1 MEKEKLLSN
10 SWHRSISYGVDPL
23 HVEDDVLTDKQL
35 KERKERLSSLFTA
48 CSQVLNDLYTHLQR
62 SLFMVLVSDVDG
74 YIVFSKGDSPFVTRA
89 EKVWLQ
95 SGANWSERVKGTNA
109 IGTALFEKKP
119 IHIIRSEHYSHS
131 NQFLTCYA
139 APLYDARGKLLGIL
153 DVSGDAS
160 LHHPYTF
167 GMVMAAA
174 EACQTRLLLQDTSRE
189 LILRINESEATANQ
203 FDGAFIAVDQDGIVT
218 KLNQRAARILG
229 ESEEKCIGR
238 SLTAWFDSKHV
249 DDILS
254 GKEGDIFKA
263 KMKKNTTLWTVK
275 AIKDDRKRSYR
286 SEPTLPSNRSPISK
300 HESITDKQTIWH
312 CPKAYKTLQLARNI
326 SPTNASVYIH
336 GETGTGKE
344 VIAREIHLASG
355 RTGPLITVNCG
366 AIPKSLIESELFG
379 YEKGAFT
386 GANKQGQK
394 GKFRLAHKGTL
405 FLDEIGEMSLSSQV
419 VLLRV
424 LEEKRITP
432 IGSHN
437 SIPIDVRIIAAT
449 NRNLVKAINNKQ
461 FRADLYYRL
470 CEIELTLPPL
480 RDRED
485 LFDLSAYFLK
495 EIASEVNVDRF
506 ILSDTVKK
514 HMRAYNWPGNI
525 RELRHTLRQAAYQA
539 YFQENMT
546 VIHSKHI
553 RFLTETTQQ
562 NTITNDEEATIE
574 QSILQAQGNLSQAA
588 KIIGI
593 GRTTLYRKLNH
604 YPRLKNMRDELKR
617 K

>member
-1 MEKEKLLSN
+1 N
-10 SWHRSISYGVDPL
+10 
-23 HVEDDVLTDKQL
+23 KQ
-35 KERKERLSSLFTA
+35 R
-48 CSQVLNDLYTHLQR
+48 
-62 SLFMVLVSDVDG
+62 
-74 YIVFSKGDSPFVTRA
+74 I
-89 EKVWLQ
+89 
-95 SGANWSERVKGTNA
+95 
-109 IGTALFEKKP
+109 
-119 IHIIRSEHYSHS
+119 EH
-131 NQFLTCYA
+131 
-139 APLYDARGKLLGIL
+139 
-153 DVSGDAS
+153 
-160 LHHPYTF
+160 
-167 GMVMAAA
+167 
-174 EACQTRLLLQDTSRE
+174 CQ
-189 LILRINESEATANQ
+189 
-203 FDGAFIAVDQDGIVT
+203 
-218 KLNQRAARILG
+218 
-229 ESEEKCIGR
+229 
-238 SLTAWFDSKHV
+238 
-249 DDILS
+249 
-254 GKEGDIFKA
+254 
-263 KMKKNTTLWTVK
+263 
-275 AIKDDRKRSYR
+275 
-286 SEPTLPSNRSPISK
+286 
-300 HESITDKQTIWH
+300 
-312 CPKAYKTLQLARNI
+312 KAYQALQLARNNA
-326 SPTNASVYIH
+326 PTNASIYMH

-495 EIASEVNVDRF
+495 EIASEMNVDRF

-525 RELRHTLRQAAYQA
+525 RELRHTLRQASYQA